1 MRTST
6 SSPTVRARTVA
17 SSAPNSAAAPANRRT
32 AISGAAIS
40 VARVSVMG
48 SSSSADRAHRAL
60 RLHEIGPVHAVAG
73 LLAPLGGTPDLGDR
87 LIVRSRAERR
97 AQVGLLAGEQAGAHA
112 ALGGQAGAAAVG
124 AEGAGHRGDDP
135 HPAPVQAGGAVGDLV
150 QLGGRAVAR
159 LGD

>member
-60 RLHEIGPVHAVAG
+60 PLHDIGPVHAVAG
-73 LLAPLGGTPDLGDR
+73 LLAPLGGTPELGDR
-87 LIVRSRAERR
+87 LILRSRAETR
-97 AQVGLLAGEQAGAHA
+97 AQD
-112 ALGGQAGAAAVG
+112 
-124 AEGAGHRGDDP
+124 RP
-135 HPAPVQAGGAVGDLV
+135 PAGGPAGPP
-150 QLGGRAVAR
+150 A
-159 LGD
+159 